1 MSPEWR
7 VSAIDPAD
15 SLPTCRVL
23 SSLCCPL
30 LSGALPA
37 SSNSLCS
44 VIPPQ
49 HPESRLGS
57 LCRQQAGEAA
67 QLISQ
72 VSQLPEITADPPWPD
87 AQVFHSRA
95 SYIWGCFKGILKLVA
110 RQIQSFFSTCVNRV
124 CRDRTRKALPPWAGG
139 RQVLL
144 PGMVAMVLGVT
155 VMELSHPPAPSSSSG
170 YGEPSFQNV
179 SQICLPCS
187 VPFTGFILTQSIS
200 QRSL

>member
-1 MSPEWR
+1 MKSFCYGSNRLSAHVQGSLLPLPPSPLW
-7 VSAIDPAD
+7 SAAYQ
-15 SLPTCRVL
+15 LQQ
-23 SSLCCPL
+23 PL
-30 LSGALPA
+30 LCNPPSTPRGPA
-37 SSNSLCS
+37 GNG
-44 VIPPQ
+44 
-49 HPESRLGS
+49 LGS
-57 LCRQQAGEAA
+57 LCRQQAGAA
-67 QLISQ
+67 VQLVSSM
-72 VSQLPEITADPPWPD
+72 SQLLEVTADPPWPD